1 MKKVILSLVVL
12 LLAGATF
19 ANASMISPTAAA
31 TQQQQEDKM
40 KIKPEELPDAVKT
53 TLQSADYKGWAI
65 SAAYHLKSADQYE
78 VELKKGTETK
88 TVKLDKEGKIV
99 E

>member
-1 MKKVILSLVVL
+1 MKKVIFSFLVL
-12 LLAGATF
+12 LLAGGTF
-19 ANASMISPTAAA
+19 ANASMISPTTAA
-31 TQQQQEDKM
+31 TQQQDDKM
-40 KIKPEELPDAVKT
+40 KIKPEELPEAVKT

-65 SAAYHLKSADQYE
+65 STAYHLKSADQYE

-88 TVKLDKEGKIV
+88 TVKLDKEGKVV

>member
-1 MKKVILSLVVL
+1 MKKVIFSFLVL
-12 LLAGATF
+12 LLAGGTF
-19 ANASMISPTAAA
+19 ANTSMISPTAVA
-31 TQQQQEDKM
+31 TQQQDDKM
-40 KIKPEELPDAVKT
+40 KIKPEELPEAVKT
-53 TLQSADYKGWAI
+53 TLQSADYKGWAV

>member
-1 MKKVILSLVVL
+1 MKKVIFSFLVL
-12 LLAGATF
+12 LSAGGTF
-19 ANASMISPTAAA
+19 ANASMISPAAGA
-31 TQQQQEDKM
+31 TQQQQDDKM
-40 KIKPEELPDAVKT
+40 KIKAEELPEAVKT

-78 VELKKGTETK
+78 VELKKDTETK
-88 TVKLDKEGKIV
+88 TVKLDNEGKIV